1 VPKIIKVMGITGSG
15 TSHVYT
21 PQKYRSFI
29 RNQTVY
35 LASLNQAVAFY
46 REGTLS
52 ENEQDKINTGTLIKY
67 ILAFMTTMID
77 DYYEN
82 YATYNNNEDP
92 AYESMSLAYA
102 AFLNENPKLAAGT
115 LVATDTLDTGIMD
128 NILGGMEAYILSD
141 GMQRKLTKLVA
152 RTKVLV
158 EISGFVNEDLD
169 ELLDDLPT
177 TIEEW
182 FADDT
187 DVE

>member
-1 VPKIIKVMGITGSG
+1 
-15 TSHVYT
+15 
-21 PQKYRSFI
+21 
-29 RNQTVY
+29 VY

-52 ENEQDKINTGTLIKY
+52 ANEQEKINTGTLIKY
-67 ILAFMTTMID
+67 ILAFMITMID

-82 YATYNNNEDP
+82 YATYNTAATTPTYN
-92 AYESMSLAYA
+92 SMSLAYA
-102 AFLNENPKLAAGT
+102 AFLNGNPKLAAGT
-115 LVATDTLDTGIMD
+115 LVATDTLDTGVMD
-128 NILGGMEAYILSD
+128 DILGGMEAYITSD
-141 GMQRKLTKLVA
+141 GMQDRLTKLVA